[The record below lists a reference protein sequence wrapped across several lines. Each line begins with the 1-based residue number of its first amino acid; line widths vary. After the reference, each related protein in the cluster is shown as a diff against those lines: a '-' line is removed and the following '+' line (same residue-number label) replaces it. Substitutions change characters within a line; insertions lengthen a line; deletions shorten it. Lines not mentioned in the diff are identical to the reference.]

1 MTDSNAQHRRPIV
14 SAAVALIGL
23 AAACAFVTGCRAK
36 AELFVPEQRDPVTGE
51 VQIPKAA
58 SYVAGG
64 RGQLT
69 WKVPNNGRIYVRDM
83 TAERSLF
90 STEVRRGQSFTI
102 VPGEDRAS
110 LDGEDVP
117 AAADMQLRNEHRI
130 YFLANPS

>member
-1 MTDSNAQHRRPIV
+1 MTDAAQQVGRRTW
-14 SAAVALIGL
+14 LLL
-23 AAACAFVTGCRAK
+23 AALSCATATIIGCRAS

-51 VQIPKAA
+51 VQIPKEA

-69 WKVPNNGRIYVRDM
+69 WKVPSNGRIYVRDM

-102 VPGEDRAS
+102 VPGEDRAAI
-110 LDGEDVP
+110 DGEDIR
-117 AAADMQLRNEHRI
+117 AADMQTRNEHRI

>member
-1 MTDSNAQHRRPIV
+1 MAYAAQQVGRRTW
-14 SAAVALIGL
+14 LLL
-23 AAACAFVTGCRAK
+23 AALSCATAIVGCK
-36 AELFVPEQRDPVTGE
+36 ASAEIFVPERRDPVTGE
-51 VQIPKAA
+51 IQIPKEA

-69 WKVPNNGRIYVRDM
+69 WKVPHNGRIYVRDM
-83 TAERSLF
+83 TAEKALF

-102 VPGEDRAS
+102 VPSEDRAS

-117 AAADMQLRNEHRI
+117 AADMQTRNEHRI